1 MALGDQSSRPPTKG
15 AAHYRHAKAAQQR
28 GDDVTD
34 VRVKRRNLLEAH
46 RAKMAAKRGTRAE
59 RSRTS
64 PRPRRATSQDERC
77 GPAGVRHVF
86 PSALRDFRMIP
97 P

>member
-34 VRVKRRNLLEAH
+34 VRVKRQNLLAAH
-46 RAKMAAKRGTRAE
+46 RLKINE
-59 RSRTS
+59 
-64 PRPRRATSQDERC
+64 
-77 GPAGVRHVF
+77 
-86 PSALRDFRMIP
+86 
-97 P
+97 

>member
-34 VRVKRRNLLEAH
+34 VRVKRRNLLAAH
-46 RAKMAAKRGTRAE
+46 RAKMAAKRGTPA
-59 RSRTS
+59 
-64 PRPRRATSQDERC
+64 AALQDEPT
-77 GPAGVRHVF
+77 PAEGDE
-86 PSALRDFRMIP
+86 PG
-97 P
+97 

>member
-34 VRVKRRNLLEAH
+34 VRVKRQNLLTAH
-46 RAKMAAKRGTRAE
+46 RAKMAAKRGTRAVVL
-59 RSRTS
+59 
-64 PRPRRATSQDERC
+64 QDEPT
-77 GPAGVRHVF
+77 PAEGDEPV
-86 PSALRDFRMIP
+86 
-97 P
+97 

>member
-34 VRVKRRNLLEAH
+34 VRVKRRNLLAAY
-46 RAKMAAKRGTRAE
+46 RAKMAAKRGTRAVL
-59 RSRTS
+59 
-64 PRPRRATSQDERC
+64 QDEPT
-77 GPAGVRHVF
+77 PAEGDE
-86 PSALRDFRMIP
+86 PG
-97 P
+97 